1 MNIKVSL
8 DRSIEKNYFYT
19 EGTQNENNVTKL
31 YIEVPKEYED
41 YGKRIVF
48 ITDES
53 NFWDYINNNEYTI
66 KNNIT
71 KYEKVIAYI
80 WLTKEDDD
88 FRSKEFELN
97 FYNNTNADDVIPT
110 PSEIDGFAALIDTV
124 ELEIQK
130 VKDLDTTLTNNEI
143 ERNKKVEESINS
155 IKNLTEEYNKNAE
168 EKTNEF
174 NENAKS
180 KMEDLN
186 NIVAEIDSIN
196 FTLDEETGAL
206 YVIKQKNN

>member
-1 MNIKVSL
+1 MKIKVSL

-19 EGTQNENNVTKL
+19 EGTQNENKSTVLTF
-31 YIEVPKEYED
+31 EVPLGYED
-41 YGKRIVF
+41 FSKRIVF
-48 ITDES
+48 ITEDG
-53 NFWDYINNNEYTI
+53 NFWDYIPENKYEI

-71 KYEKVIAYI
+71 KYGTVEAYL
-80 WLTKEDDD
+80 WLIKDEQD
-88 FRSKEFELN
+88 FRSQKFELN
-97 FYNNTNADDVIPT
+97 FYDNENADDLIPT
-110 PSEIDGFAALIDTV
+110 EEEIDGFASLINTL

-130 VKDLDTTLTNNEI
+130 VEEAISDIKDLTD
-143 ERNKKVEESINS
+143 
-155 IKNLTEEYNKNAE
+155 EYNTNAE
-168 EKTNEF
+168 EKTKAFNDNVDLKTENF

-206 YVIKQKNN
+206 YVIKQKSN

>member
-48 ITDES
+48 ITDEG

-80 WLTKEDDD
+80 WLTKEDND

-97 FYNNTNADDVIPT
+97 FYNNINADDIIPT
-110 PSEIDGFAALIDTV
+110 PTEINGFATLIDTL

-143 ERNKKVEESINS
+143 ERNKKVEEAISN
-155 IKNLTEEYNKNAE
+155 IKDLTDEYNKNAE
-168 EKTNEF
+168 EKTKEF

-180 KMEDLN
+180 KIEDLN

-206 YVIKQKNN
+206 YVIKQKSN